1 MDRSLFSSIV
11 YTKVKEKT
19 LGSGIRNQCV
29 LYGSSCETG
38 PGEFHKKPCSRC
50 HFCFKKYNSF
60 IFKSKFES
68 LKENVDKTD
77 FSFSVLRQSL
87 HFKDDAVS
95 IVSKNLELR
104 KP

>member
-1 MDRSLFSSIV
+1 MGAVYEISACCMGVVARPVRASFTRSHVPDAIFAL
-11 YTKVKEKT
+11 
-19 LGSGIRNQCV
+19 
-29 LYGSSCETG
+29 
-38 PGEFHKKPCSRC
+38 
-50 HFCFKKYNSF
+50 KKYNSF

-68 LKENVDKTD
+68 LKENVDKPD